1 MPLAKRIWSTFCI
14 ILDHIIAAFRCRV
27 GLATPRVLMI
37 STKSKHCKF
46 CICKN
51 PLSIQQG
58 TSMGLFC
65 AILACQNLKSEKD
78 RDDCNPR
85 SLPHSETQITNI
97 HLLLI
102 SPQGHFKH

>member
-37 STKSKHCKF
+37 STKSINCKC
-46 CICKN
+46 CICKK

-58 TSMGLFC
+58 VSMGHYC

-85 SLPHSETQITNI
+85 SLPHSEAQITNI
-97 HLLLI
+97 RLLLI